1 MNSRKNASAAM
12 LAVIIGIVLI
22 VGGTGYV
29 KMLENSVWNQLVS
42 ETLDMTSMGAH
53 AFEIYVDKDMQV
65 MDTLTADFSKI
76 SSSSDSNAILDR
88 MSVFSESIANYT
100 LIDLDNKMLY
110 SNRLDAGHPLTDTQA
125 LIYESLEGDSGVGAP
140 YMNDYNNSMTLG
152 YYKKFTFSDG
162 TRGILEKGQLLSNV
176 ASEFSLSYYDGQG
189 HSYIVDRLGKILV
202 RPNYKGERSFLNI
215 FDVIEDYNDEEAV
228 EAFRES
234 LVNHNTDTAGFVIDG
249 VEQVVAYVPLNG
261 TDDWYYIAVVPDS
274 ALMQHAGE
282 ILNTSRTAALVVGAV
297 CVLGFLF
304 WLLINKNSKEVR
316 EKEKE
321 IYHRDQLFEIL
332 ANNTDDAFI
341 MISDRTLEVEYVS
354 PNTSRIFGVSGSNLK
369 KRFEEIS
376 NMITFDDNRSVFDI
390 IGQMSSDGTY
400 KRNGYIQNEERG
412 ERVYFLEK
420 IYKQRVDDE
429 DKSILVFYDRTLET
443 KNRKML
449 EEALEI
455 AKVANEAKSTFLS
468 NMSHDIRAP
477 MSAIVGFAALLEKDT
492 EQPEKVRSYT
502 GKIISSSQHLL
513 GLINDVLDMSK
524 IESGKTTLNIAEFE
538 LPELVREVATI
549 VRTQSNAKKQ
559 SFDISV
565 KDVVHEHL
573 SGDKLRINQI
583 LINILTN
590 AVKYTPVG
598 GEIKLEI
605 IELPQ
610 KTKNFS
616 RLRFVVSDN
625 GIGISEEYMKNIF
638 KPFTRETGSMTN
650 KVQGTGLGMAITS
663 NLVELMGGTIH
674 VDSKQ
679 GEGSTFTVELEIRIN
694 KQDIDEDF
702 WEKHGATHILVVD
715 DDEDT
720 CKGILT
726 AMEGTGVETE
736 YVLDG
741 YSAVS
746 RVKEANNEERD
757 FNFVLID
764 WKMPGMDG
772 LETAAEI
779 RKILPGDVPIMI
791 LSAYDWS
798 EIELK
803 ALEMGITGFLPKP
816 FFLTNFKRVVES
828 IREKENGDKTEAEEK
843 NALSG
848 LNVLAAEDNE
858 LNSELLYELLTMSG
872 ARCEIVENGK
882 EAVLRFESSDE
893 GEFDLILMDVQMPV
907 MNGYEATEIIRKSG
921 HINAKDIIIIAM
933 TANAF
938 AEDVKAALDSG
949 MDAHIAKPIDMD
961 RLEETLSGLLKERGK
976 G

>member
-22 VGGTGYV
+22 VGGTSYV

-42 ETLDMTSMGAH
+42 ETLEMTSMGAH

-65 MDTLTADFSKI
+65 MDTIANGFVKKNADPEI
-76 SSSSDSNAILDR
+76 ILDV
-88 MSVFSESIANYT
+88 MGAFSESVANYT
-100 LIDLDNKMLY
+100 VVDLDNKMLY
-110 SNRLDAGHPLTDTQA
+110 SNRLEGACQLTDEQI
-125 LIYESLEGDSGVGAP
+125 LVYENLAGNSGVRTP

-152 YYKKFTFSDG
+152 YYEKFTFADG
-162 TRGILEKGQLLSNV
+162 TRGLLQKGQLISNIT
-176 ASEFSLSYYDGQG
+176 SEFSISYYEGEG
-189 HSYIVDRLGKILV
+189 HSYIIDENGKVLV
-202 RPNYKGERSFLNI
+202 RPNYKGESSFSNI
-215 FDVIEDYNDEEAV
+215 YNILETEGNEQVLADFKTQLE
-228 EAFRES
+228 
-234 LVNHNTDTAGFVIDG
+234 NYGKGTASFIING
-249 VEQVVAYVPLNG
+249 VEQIVAYVPLKG
-261 TDDWYYIAVVPDS
+261 TDDWYYIAIVPDS
-274 ALMQHAGE
+274 ALMKHAGE

-297 CVLGFLF
+297 CILGFLF
-304 WLLINKNSKEVR
+304 WLLINKNSKEVL

-321 IYHRDQLFEIL
+321 IFHRDQIFSIL
-332 ANNTDDAFI
+332 ASNTDDVFI

-354 PNTSRIFGVSGSNLK
+354 PNSSRIFGLSDTNLK

-376 NMITFDDNRSVFDI
+376 KMITFDDNKNVFDI
-390 IGQMSSDGTY
+390 IYQMSPDSTY
-400 KRNGYIQNEERG
+400 TRNGRIDNEERG
-412 ERVYFLEK
+412 ETVYFLEK

-429 DKSILVFYDRTLET
+429 DKTILVFYDRTQET

-449 EEALEI
+449 EEALQI

-468 NMSHDIRAP
+468 NMSHDIRTP
-477 MSAIVGFAALLEKDT
+477 MNAIVGFAALLEKDADKT
-492 EQPEKVRSYT
+492 EKVRSYT

-524 IESGKTTLNIAEFE
+524 IESGKTTLNTAEFD
-538 LPELVREVATI
+538 LPELVREVTTI

-559 SFDISV
+559 SFDIAV

-573 SGDKLRINQI
+573 TGDKLRINQV

-610 KTKNFS
+610 KTKNIA
-616 RLRFVVSDN
+616 RLKFIVSDN

-663 NLVELMGGTIH
+663 NIVELMGGTIH

-679 GEGSTFTVELEIRIN
+679 GEGSTFTVELEIRISDRDVD
-694 KQDIDEDF
+694 KDF
-702 WEKHGATHILVVD
+702 WKKHCATHILVVD

-720 CKGILT
+720 CKSILT

-746 RVKEANNEERD
+746 RVKTANAEERD

-779 RKILPGDVPIMI
+779 KKVLPRDIPIMI

-798 EIELK
+798 EIEVK
-803 ALEMGITGFLPKP
+803 ALEIGIAGFLPKP
-816 FFLTNFKRVVES
+816 FFLTNFKRVIEN
-828 IREKENGDKTEAEEK
+828 IREKEKGDKTEAEEK
-843 NALSG
+843 NVLSG
-848 LNVLAAEDNE
+848 LNILAAEDNE

-907 MNGYEATEIIRKSG
+907 MNGYEAAEIIRKSG

-961 RLEETLSGLLKERGK
+961 RLENVLSGLLSERGK